1 MTLKRREPL
10 DPQWAA
16 AAEAVAVCC
25 VENSPRSAMEVG

>member
-10 DPQWAA
+10 VLPLAA
-16 AAEAVAVCC
+16 AAEAAAVCC